1 MSPDYNPFNSPEFR
15 KEMAEL
21 LDDKLQPF
29 GELDKRVSALER
41 WRWYIV
47 GGFVT
52 ALGAV
57 KLWLFGGK

>member
-29 GELDKRVSALER
+29 GELDQRVSALER

-47 GGFVT
+47 GIFT
-52 ALGAV
+52 AVVGGL
-57 KLWLFGGK
+57 KLWFSGK